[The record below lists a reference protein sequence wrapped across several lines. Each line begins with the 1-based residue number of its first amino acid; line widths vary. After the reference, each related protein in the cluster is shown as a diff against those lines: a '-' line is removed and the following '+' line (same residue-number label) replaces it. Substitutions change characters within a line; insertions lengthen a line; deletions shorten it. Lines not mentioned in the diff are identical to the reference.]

1 MSRVVAVLC
10 AVLLAACAADADVE
24 SPDAALV
31 ASERY
36 STRPM
41 PAPSPSPPNPVEAIS
56 EPASLVAADVKPGPD
71 NTGPRIDE
79 LEVSSGTMTISEPGA
94 VVERIEHYGEIYV
107 QAPGV
112 VLRDVRVISRGW
124 YGIRVFEGASGV
136 IIEHA
141 EVVLEQRPVGQAA
154 VASSGGN
161 LTLRDSELRG
171 NGDGV
176 KIGNGDVYERNWIR
190 MSKPDAGSDLHLD
203 GLQADGGGTGVVIR
217 QNRIELP
224 PDVDGNA
231 AIIINGGTAP
241 SRGDILIE
249 DNWLDGGNYTIYA
262 GINKDGSCQPNVRA
276 IGNRFGRNE
285 RYGLLS
291 SGDCEVTWRDNT
303 FTDTGDPAPPV
314 RAAS

>member
-10 AVLLAACAADADVE
+10 AVLLAACAADADVGP
-24 SPDAALV
+24 PDAAAGVSERPSMRRV
-31 ASERY
+31 ASPPP
-36 STRPM
+36 SQ
-41 PAPSPSPPNPVEAIS
+41 APTAPAIS
-56 EPASLVAADVKPGPD
+56 EPGAPLDDVKPGPD
-71 NTGPRIDE
+71 NTGPRTDA
-79 LEVSSGTMTISEPGA
+79 LEVSSGTMTITEPGA
-94 VVERIEHYGEIYV
+94 VIERIEHRGEIYV

-112 VLRDVRVISRGW
+112 VLRDVRVISHGW

-141 EVVLEQRPVGQAA
+141 EIALEQQPAGQAA

-161 LTLRDSELRG
+161 LTLRNSELRG
-171 NGDGV
+171 NGDGAKV
-176 KIGNGDVYERNWIR
+176 GNGDVYERNWIR
-190 MSKPDAGSDLHLD
+190 MSKPDTGSDLHLD

-231 AIIINGGTAP
+231 AIIINGSMAP

-249 DNWLDGGNYTIYA
+249 GNWLDGGNYTIYA
-262 GINKDGSCQPNVRA
+262 GVNKDGSCQPDVRA
-276 IGNRFGRNE
+276 IGNRFGRNQ

-291 SGDCEVTWRDNT
+291 AGDCEVTWRGNT

-314 RAAS
+314 RAS